1 MALGRISLLLTAVAV
16 HAAEFQLQRAGNQV
30 AAQRWSAWSSIPGAG
45 SFLALPTAVVTM
57 PAQSQATSQ
66 MLDLGKGLGLFECQK
81 GDGRTFP
88 KAGDKLKM
96 HYIGKLSQD
105 DTQFDSSRDRGTPF
119 TFTIGVGDVIKGW
132 DEGVM
137 KMSLG
142 ERGILQVPAAKAYG
156 ARGAGHGKIPAD
168 ADLYFDVELLAINS
182 QEKPEKLPEQG
193 YEGKKVRH
201 ENMETCTGDW
211 RREYGPKAGKDGPC
225 KEEKPEAKPEKEA
238 PTHTGGPKKSGAA
251 GSVAFSGA
259 ALAVALYALF

>member
-1 MALGRISLLLTAVAV
+1 MALGCISLLLAAVAV
-16 HAAEFQLQRAGNQV
+16 HAAEFHSQRAGTQI

-45 SFLALPTAVVTM
+45 SFLSLPSTLVTE
-57 PAQSQATSQ
+57 PAQSQATTQ
-66 MLDLGKGLGLFECQK
+66 MLDLGAGLGLFECQK

-88 KAGDKLKM
+88 KAGDLLKM
-96 HYIGKLSQD
+96 HYVGRLTKD
-105 DTQFDSSRDRGTPF
+105 DTQFDSSRDRATPF
-119 TFTIGVGDVIKGW
+119 TFTIGEGDVIKGW

-142 ERGILQVPAAKAYG
+142 ERGILQVPADKAYG
-156 ARGAGHGKIPAD
+156 AMGAGHGKIPAN

-201 ENMETCTGDW
+201 ENMKTCTDDW

-225 KEEKPEAKPEKEA
+225 KEKPEAKPEKEA
-238 PTHTGGPKKSGAA
+238 PKPKKSGAIR
-251 GSVAFSGA
+251 SVAFSGA